1 MTDILGFIKSGN
13 LNMVAGLI
21 EHHGLGQSVLLLR
34 GFQEEIALYKGGEKL
49 KTDQW
54 SPLLLAIAFKRLPIV
69 RYFIEELKIS
79 VRHAARPV
87 AEGQVVASRQERAEL
102 EAFPLLVAVANK
114 DLNMLS
120 NQLWKDSTAWNEY
133 HLLRVVKQLVE
144 DKWLQGL

>member
-1 MTDILGFIKSGN
+1 
-13 LNMVAGLI
+13 MVAGLVG
-21 EHHGLGQSVLLLR
+21 HHHLGQSVLLLK

-54 SPLLLAIAFKRLPIV
+54 SPLLLAIAFKRLTIV

-87 AEGQVVASRQERAEL
+87 AEGHQVASRQEKAEL

-114 DLNMLS
+114 DLNML
-120 NQLWKDSTAWNEY
+120 N
-133 HLLRVVKQLVE
+133 
-144 DKWLQGL
+144 